1 MNKIMKKLLLL
12 ILLPII
18 FYSNGCFTY
27 YAVSERPDSLNFND
41 GRYYKIQKLFYIRGL
56 YENVEETDIDYYE
69 KFGNAKRV
77 LVYTIYDSIRDKNNP
92 EKLKI
97 SKSKKIIPLD
107 SIKAIIIERKKNDM
121 KSSLITGLIIVS
133 SVVVL
138 YMIAFSIALNS
149 GKFRI

>member
-1 MNKIMKKLLLL
+1 MKKLLFL

-56 YENVEETDIDYYE
+56 YENVEETDIDYYD

-77 LVYTIYDSIRDKNNP
+77 LVYTKYDSIQDKSNP
-92 EKLKI
+92 REFKI

-107 SIKAIIIERKKNDM
+107 SIKTLTVERKKNDL

-138 YMIAFSIALNS
+138 YIISFSLALSS

>member
-1 MNKIMKKLLLL
+1 MKKLLLL

-27 YAVSERPDSLNFND
+27 YNVSERPDSLNLND
-41 GRYYKIQKLFYIRGL
+41 GRYYRIQKLFYIKGF
-56 YENVEETDIDYYE
+56 YENVEDTDIDYYE

-77 LVYTIYDSIRDKNNP
+77 LVYTKYDSTRDRNNP
-92 EKLKI
+92 GEFKI

-107 SIKAIIIERKKNDM
+107 SLNALIIERKKNDL
-121 KSSLITGLIIVS
+121 KSSLITGLIIVT

-138 YMIAFSIALNS
+138 YMISFSIALHS
-149 GKFRI
+149 GKFHI